1 MRNNLAIIVL
11 MWNDYKN
18 TIICLKTLLNQTY
31 KCSNIFLVD
40 NNSDDGSFEKVKNWL
55 NVNYFNLFYN
65 KKINKRSIIST
76 NALKKFKI
84 FIIRNNKNLGCGYGH
99 NTGYALAIK
108 NKFKFVSRIDND
120 MIVPKDF
127 FKKIIKNFNNPL
139 IQAISPKILYSK
151 NKNLIW
157 WKGTK
162 IGNSLKFQ
170 THMRDYPYGLKD
182 NDQISG
188 LTITDSIAGC
198 ASIMRAKRI
207 NQVGLSDKDFFYG
220 PEDVEY
226 SKRLFTKKGSLIV
239 DLNSKIYH
247 SEKKGSGSSFEV
259 ELCRN
264 WHWMWS
270 LYYYNLKHS
279 GKFKA
284 YTIAFNKFFSSII
297 KILFSLIVFNKKKYL
312 MNRYRLSGLVYSILN
327 KPSWIRPENIQI

>member
-247 SEKKGSGSSFEV
+247 SVSQSFISLDRKRTYFEYKYRLVLIKKIGTISDKFLGYSISILKLIIYLF
-259 ELCRN
+259 LFFK
-264 WHWMWS
+264 
-270 LYYYNLKHS
+270 LKHRL
-279 GKFKA
+279 K
-284 YTIAFNKFFSSII
+284 IAPVSLAILHFFQ
-297 KILFSLIVFNKKKYL
+297 KKYGEFD
-312 MNRYRLSGLVYSILN
+312 RKSI
-327 KPSWIRPENIQI
+327 

>member
-18 TIICLKTLLNQTY
+18 TIICLKTLLEQTY
-31 KCSNIFLVD
+31 KYSNIFLID
-40 NNSDDGSFEKVKNWL
+40 NNSNNGSFEKVKNWL
-55 NVNYFNLFYN
+55 NINYLNLTYN

-170 THMRDYPYGLKD
+170 TQMRDYPYGLKD

-247 SEKKGSGSSFEV
+247 SVSQSFIGLDRKRTYFEYKYRLVLIKKIGTISDKFLGYSISILKLIIYLF
-259 ELCRN
+259 LFFK
-264 WHWMWS
+264 
-270 LYYYNLKHS
+270 LKHRL
-279 GKFKA
+279 K
-284 YTIAFNKFFSSII
+284 IAPVSLAILHFFQ
-297 KILFSLIVFNKKKYL
+297 KKYGEFD
-312 MNRYRLSGLVYSILN
+312 RKSI
-327 KPSWIRPENIQI
+327 

>member
-18 TIICLKTLLNQTY
+18 TVICLKTLLKQTY
-31 KCSNIFLVD
+31 KYSNIFLVD

-55 NVNYFNLFYN
+55 NVNYFNLVYN
-65 KKINKRSIIST
+65 KKINKKSIIST

-108 NKFKFVSRIDND
+108 NKFKFISRIDND

-182 NDQISG
+182 NDQIRG
-188 LTITDSIAGC
+188 LIITDSIAGC

-247 SEKKGSGSSFEV
+247 SVSQSFIGLDRKRTYFEYKYRLVLIKKIGTISDKFLGYSISILKLIIYLF
-259 ELCRN
+259 LFFK
-264 WHWMWS
+264 
-270 LYYYNLKHS
+270 LKHRLKIVPVS
-279 GKFKA
+279 LAILHFFQKKYGKFDRK
-284 YTIAFNKFFSSII
+284 
-297 KILFSLIVFNKKKYL
+297 
-312 MNRYRLSGLVYSILN
+312 
-327 KPSWIRPENIQI
+327 NI

>member
-55 NVNYFNLFYN
+55 NVNYFNLVYN

-247 SEKKGSGSSFEV
+247 SVSQSFISLDRKRTYFEYKYRLVLIKKIGTISDKFLGYSISILKLIIYLF
-259 ELCRN
+259 LFFK
-264 WHWMWS
+264 
-270 LYYYNLKHS
+270 LKHRL
-279 GKFKA
+279 K
-284 YTIAFNKFFSSII
+284 IAPVSLAILHFFQ
-297 KILFSLIVFNKKKYL
+297 KKYGEFD
-312 MNRYRLSGLVYSILN
+312 RKSI
-327 KPSWIRPENIQI
+327 